1 MSTNDSEHY
10 FFMNKYGYFFSVEKS
25 ISLDFSHLHN
35 SEVERFNT
43 LEELYQRV
51 MKVWDL
57 DHNEVECEI
66 QFKLVDGQIIMI
78 DARGEQEIFTESV
91 TAYIITFVN

>member
-1 MSTNDSEHY
+1 MSMNDSEHY
-10 FFMNKYGYFFSVEKS
+10 FLMNRYGYFFSVEKS
-25 ISLDFSHLHN
+25 ISLDFTHLHN

-57 DHNEVECEI
+57 EHNEVECEI

-78 DARGEQEIFTESV
+78 NARGEQEKFTESV
-91 TAYIITFVN
+91 TAYIMTFVN